1 MADHLPS
8 PVNRVPLGMLAESIA
23 CGLPAAAQA
32 IAGEVGSQLERRG
45 LPIAAALD
53 GALDIPYRPLAEDIL
68 SRLPGI
74 SAAIL
79 DVRQALKAEAAFT
92 LGGCLAD
99 SFDPTRL
106 TDLQAQLQQPGGQ
119 VTLIIGPGAALS
131 GLLEHCHLVIYA
143 DQTLVSAINLH
154 EITTWFNETLEAHKR
169 QVLSVMSG
177 YLAWKPPQDTLYLP
191 RRTYEALAA
200 RLAVSPM
207 LLKPNADPVLQGW
220 VAPEAGS
227 LLVDWGGE
235 CLLELPFENV
245 LWQAVVPI
253 LGQAAARLTRGRMPA
268 WRLDPPAAPDSAA
281 GFPIA
286 RSLLEVD
293 QPLQGRTEPEDSF
306 QLLTLTAGQ
315 QIEII
320 PAGSNLAY
328 PLGLGESALLPA
340 CLGGYTLRSAD
351 GRPCTVTRAIL
362 ES

>member
-23 CGLPAAAQA
+23 CGMPAAAQA
-32 IAGEVGSQLERRG
+32 IAGEVGGQLERRG
-45 LPIAAALD
+45 LPIVAALD
-53 GALDIPYRPLAEDIL
+53 GAPDIPYRQLAENIL
-68 SRLPGI
+68 SRLPGV
-74 SAAIL
+74 SATVL
-79 DVRQALKAEAAFT
+79 DVRQALKTETAFT

-99 SFDPTRL
+99 SFDPSRL

-131 GLLEHCHLVIYA
+131 GLLEHCHMVIYA
-143 DQTLVSAINLH
+143 DQIQSSGINLC
-154 EITTWFNETLEAHKR
+154 ETPWLPKVLEAHKR

-207 LLKPNADPVLQGW
+207 LLRPNADPVLQGW

-268 WRLDPPAAPDSAA
+268 WRLDSPAAPDSAA

-328 PLGLGESALLPA
+328 PLGLDESALLPA

-351 GRPCTVTRAIL
+351 GRPCTVTRAML
-362 ES
+362 GS